1 MAKPTRGTASRPTA
15 FWLVKGNKNYPT
27 SWDRRDGDIRA
38 ALEESQAEGT
48 WATGHPIPADFDR
61 GHGIFYWSS
70 SPDCF
75 VIGLGMVVD
84 PDTGTD
90 GEYNTFQ
97 LSFLEGPFERTI
109 TLAQL
114 RETLPPRADGVIASF
129 LRPGD
134 ARTIYT
140 MAYNQTQCFAR
151 QIVRS
156 DNNRQLA
163 EHRLQDW
170 GLL

>member
-1 MAKPTRGTASRPTA
+1 MAKTTRPTA
-15 FWLVKGNKNYPT
+15 FWLVKGNRNYPA

-38 ALEESQAEGT
+38 ALEGPQAEGT
-48 WATGHPIPADFDR
+48 WGTGHPIPADFDR

-70 SPDCF
+70 SPDCY
-75 VIGLGMVVD
+75 VIGLGTVID
-84 PDTGTD
+84 PNTGYD

-109 TLAQL
+109 TLADL
-114 RETLPPRADGVIASF
+114 RGALPPRADGVVASF

-134 ARTIYT
+134 ARTIYAMT
-140 MAYNQTQCFAR
+140 NNQAQCIAS

-156 DNNRQLA
+156 GNNRGCA
-163 EHRLQDW
+163 ERRLQEW
-170 GLL
+170 RLL